1 MLVKATEDKPV
12 DRYYLVYITFVIL
25 GIVSAMPIRIFISA
39 ASYYAVK
46 LKGTPYQY
54 AVENYIILAYSLPC
68 PLGSTINIFLL
79 RSINVR
85 KRMTFSTIILIIS
98 FIITAILAELDTSKW
113 KGTFIILTIATVAFS
128 SLFGTTVYLSSLH
141 GLSSIF
147 PKEYSQAVQIGQA
160 VCGVFTAAVNVLS
173 IIVWHSVRHS
183 GVGYFCSGIIILL
196 LALIIQLLL
205 KKNAFA
211 RSYMEK
217 NLEYDVQQKMKQ
229 DRDDDQFCSESD
241 EEFDHIEYDKS
252 TIKRVMYITR
262 KIWPILLALF
272 LCYIVTHMVYPS
284 ITTRV
289 FSIHKESHGPLTG
302 RLFIPV
308 ACFLVYAIADLVG
321 RIISGWILMPN
332 YNQGLSLLFLAACRF
347 ILVPLFIYCNVQPR
361 KHLSV
366 KIHSDVVYI
375 ILILVL
381 GLSQGYVKTLTTMY
395 APKLVHSR
403 FKEATGAMVY
413 FCITIAYIVSSLMA
427 FGVSAIP

>member
-1 MLVKATEDKPV
+1 MGVA
-12 DRYYLVYITFVIL
+12 
-25 GIVSAMPIRIFISA
+25 IF
-39 ASYYAVK
+39 
-46 LKGTPYQY
+46 G
-54 AVENYIILAYSLPC
+54 
-68 PLGSTINIFLL
+68 
-79 RSINVR
+79 INVR

-173 IIVWHSVRHS
+173 II
-183 GVGYFCSGIIILL
+183 
-196 LALIIQLLL
+196 
-205 KKNAFA
+205 
-211 RSYMEK
+211 
-217 NLEYDVQQKMKQ
+217 DVQQKMKQ

-241 EEFDHIEYDKS
+241 EEFDHIKYDKS

-284 ITTRV
+284 ITTRI